1 MWTGRTVLRP
11 SRATQEH
18 VARSGRSVREQVA
31 LGAVALLLG
40 GCSGSPS
47 ALAPGGVRAA
57 QIAALWWLLLGLAA
71 AACLGILLLVLAVAS
86 QSQPFP
92 PTLPPRRAPAGRLGQ
107 AARLAG
113 VVGGGILLPLGVLA
127 GVQAVA
133 VQTLAAQ
140 TALPPAPLTVQV
152 RGHQYWWEVRYPQ
165 AGVTSA
171 NELHVPVA
179 TPVRLELS
187 SADVLHSFWVPE
199 LVGKTDLVPGQ
210 VNVTWLRVEQAGRYR
225 GQCAEYCGLQHAHM
239 ALLVVAE
246 PPQGF
251 AAWLQQQRLPASPPS
266 DPVLQQGAQAFAR
279 FGCLG
284 CHAIR
289 YGDSPVGGSSGPD
302 LTHVGSRQTLAAGL
316 LPNSYGNMAGWI
328 GNPQALKP
336 GNDMPVLNL
345 DPDSLRAVAAYLE
358 SLK

>member
-1 MWTGRTVLRP
+1 LETLVIALPRP
-11 SRATQEH
+11 WRLLPRP
-18 VARSGRSVREQVA
+18 ARLII
-31 LGAVALLLG
+31 LGLALLLG

-266 DPVLQQGAQAFAR
+266 DPLLQQGAQAFAR